1 MTKSKTLIFWITGL
15 ILALG
20 VLLRTVA
27 FSYVDSFEDDECR
40 LILAFI
46 NKSWLQMFLPL
57 TEAQTAPPLFI
68 IFERIIGTVFGFNER
83 ILKLIPYFSSVIS
96 IFVFHKI
103 CIKILPKF
111 YPLADL
117 LFILNFKLILFSTIV
132 KQYSSDVLVCAL
144 CLLFL
149 PDINILYLNKKQM
162 TILGFVL
169 IILPII
175 SLPSLFFISAF
186 ILLNLIKFRGKLMG
200 ESLKRLSPLII
211 LLAAFLGIYY
221 FFNLA
226 PSKIL
231 LDKHFPGYWD
241 IGFINLKYP
250 LTCLVANFKYL
261 FQPNWL
267 TLPELILAATG
278 IWFFAKDKTN
288 HSRFI
293 LITLGMIFLAS
304 LLHLYPFYNRVS
316 IYSLVILIPLFIKPF
331 EAVKIKSTA
340 FVFLTICLISGF
352 AGYFQHFDKYFQKQ
366 TYIVYSPKIMLKTLI
381 SNYNPETDII
391 ICNEASA
398 SSYLFYS
405 SIMNFN
411 SENVYKL
418 PNHENNTELKDYLN
432 SLDKN
437 YRYWFYI
444 IKEFSEDAIMPT
456 ISKWAEGKTT
466 IIKADERHS
475 HLLLI
480 K

>member
-1 MTKSKTLIFWITGL
+1 MTKSKPLIFWITGL

-46 NKSWLQMFLPL
+46 DKSWLQMFLPL
-57 TEAQTAPPLFI
+57 TEAQSAPPLFI
-68 IFERIIGTVFGFNER
+68 IFERIIGTIFGFNER

-117 LFILNFKLILFSTIV
+117 LFVLNFKLILFSTIV

-149 PDINILYLNKKQM
+149 PDINICNLNKKQLVV
-162 TILGFVL
+162 LGLVL

-186 ILLNLIKFRGKLMG
+186 ILLNLIKFRG

-211 LLAAFLGIYY
+211 LFAAFLGIYY

-241 IGFINLKYP
+241 MGFINLKHP

-267 TLPELILAATG
+267 TLPELILSATG
-278 IWFFAKDKTN
+278 VWFFAKEKTN
-288 HSRFI
+288 YAKFI
-293 LITLGMIFLAS
+293 LITLVIMFLAS

-316 IYSLVILIPLFIKPF
+316 IYSLVILVPLFIKPF
-331 EAVKIKSTA
+331 EEINIKGAA

-352 AGYFQHFDKYFQKQ
+352 AGYLQYFDKYFQEQ
-366 TYIVYSPKIMLKTLI
+366 TYIIYSPKIMLKTLI
-381 SNYNPETDII
+381 SNFNPETDII

-418 PNHENNTELKDYLN
+418 PNHKNNTELKDYLN

-444 IKEFSEDAIMPT
+444 VKDFNQDSVMPT
-456 ISKWAEGKTT
+456 ISRWAENKNA
-466 IIKADERHS
+466 IIKAEERHS